1 MNRRFLT
8 LLALALLLLMVGS
21 FAWVADRS
29 IRWVSSLPD
38 RIEMSFDGDD
48 LTALFTEGI
57 RASLT
62 QPDADIQ
69 TQMLHSLLQGAEGNS
84 ELATWLQTEFE
95 SELESL
101 ANSTDV
107 GVASLAS
114 MIMSSH

>member
-1 MNRRFLT
+1 
-8 LLALALLLLMVGS
+8 
-21 FAWVADRS
+21 
-29 IRWVSSLPD
+29 
-38 RIEMSFDGDD
+38 
-48 LTALFTEGI
+48 
-57 RASLT
+57 
-62 QPDADIQ
+62 
-69 TQMLHSLLQGAEGNS
+69 MLHSLLQGAEGNS